1 MPGISL
7 DTIIAALG
15 ALSLVLALVLLAQRA
30 ARWGGL
36 APRGTGRLA
45 LVDSLALDQRRR
57 LCLVRCDDRQLLLLT
72 GGAQDVVVGWID
84 DPAPRGNAASG
95 DAA

>member
-1 MPGISL
+1 MTY

-15 ALSLVLALVLLAQRA
+15 ALALVLLLVLLAQRA

-45 LVDSLALDQRRR
+45 VVETIALDPRRR
-57 LCLVRCDDRQLLLLT
+57 LCLVRCDGRHLLLVT
-72 GGAQDVVVGWID
+72 GGAQDIVVGWID
-84 DPAPRGNAASG
+84 QPAGEGSTP
-95 DAA
+95 